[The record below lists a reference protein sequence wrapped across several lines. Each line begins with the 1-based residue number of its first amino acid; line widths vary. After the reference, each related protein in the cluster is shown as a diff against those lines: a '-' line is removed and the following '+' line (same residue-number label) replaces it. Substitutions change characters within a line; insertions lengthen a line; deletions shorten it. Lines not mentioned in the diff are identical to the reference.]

1 VIIWKNGHERRN
13 ISMIAFD
20 DFEKVDIRVGRVI
33 DVQDFPRARKPS
45 YRVKIDFGD
54 EIGIRGSSLQ
64 AKNDYSMEEMLGKLV
79 VCVVNF
85 EPKNIAGFLSEVL
98 VLGVP
103 HEDGGLSLLEPG
115 RVPVFLGARVF

>member
-1 VIIWKNGHERRN
+1 MSSTSEGAKITFED
-13 ISMIAFD
+13 FD
-20 DFEKVDIRVGRVI
+20 KVDIRVGKII

-45 YRVKIDFGD
+45 YRVKVDFGD
-54 EIGIRGSSLQ
+54 GIGV
-64 AKNDYSMEEMLGKLV
+64 KNAYSMEEMLGRLV

-103 HEDGGLSLLEPG
+103 HEDGGRSLLEPG
-115 RVPVFLGARVF
+115 RKPVPPGVKVF

>member
-1 VIIWKNGHERRN
+1 MSNNDKGGIITFG
-13 ISMIAFD
+13 
-20 DFEKVDIRVGRVI
+20 DFEKVDIRAGKVI

-45 YRVKIDFGD
+45 YRVKIDFGE
-54 EIGIRGSSLQ
+54 EIGVKNSSLQ
-64 AKNDYSMEEMLGKLV
+64 AKTDYSIEEMIGRYV

-85 EPKNIAGFLSEVL
+85 EPRNIAGFLSEVL

-115 RVPVFLGARVF
+115 RIPVPPGSKVF

>member
-1 VIIWKNGHERRN
+1 MSCTDESGRINFE
-13 ISMIAFD
+13 
-20 DFEKVDIRVGRVI
+20 DFEKVDIRVGKII

-54 EIGIRGSSLQ
+54 AVGVRNSSLQ
-64 AKNDYSMEEMLGKLV
+64 AKSAYSMEEMLGRFV
-79 VCVVNF
+79 VCVINF

-115 RVPVFLGARVF
+115 RKPATLGAKVF

>member
-1 VIIWKNGHERRN
+1 MLVTDQGER
-13 ISMIAFD
+13 ITFG
-20 DFEKVDIRVGRVI
+20 DFEKVDIRVGKVI

-45 YRVKIDFGD
+45 YRVKVDFGE
-54 EIGIRGSSLQ
+54 EIGVKRSSLQ
-64 AKNDYSMEEMLGKLV
+64 AKTAYSMEEMLGRYV

-85 EPKNIAGFLSEVL
+85 EPRNIAGFLSEVL

-115 RVPVFLGARVF
+115 RIPVPPGSKVF